1 MNNLY
6 FAYGEQGGIPNRVTN
21 LFFSSSDWS
30 EDMVGLA
37 HRGVDILK
45 MGAHINFDV
54 IFKVQI
60 RTRGDSYSVKRSFA
74 PPNRR
79 DFLPEELVHP
89 ALDNETV
96 KRGLDAFKKSKIDKQ
111 CSDFNADETEKRSS
125 KSEVL

>member
-21 LFFSSSDWS
+21 SFFSSSDWS

-37 HRGVDILK
+37 HREVDILK

-54 IFKVQI
+54 IFKVQV
-60 RTRGDSYSVKRSFA
+60 RTRGDSYSVERSFA
-74 PPNRR
+74 YPNRR
-79 DFLPEELVHP
+79 HILPEELVLP
-89 ALDNETV
+89 ALDNDAV
-96 KRGLDAFKKSKIDKQ
+96 KRGLYAVKKSKIDKQ

-125 KSEVL
+125 KS